1 MTVEEQGKMLLGN
14 LDSQVGPCTDFLL
27 KRDPAGGNCGHASC
41 VHVSVDGREF
51 SVSCQ
56 HVLRPNLLYY
66 TGPTQ
71 LKIDQITDE
80 DMRKP
85 AVPPLQLV
93 AECAMLDLALFK
105 HPGLDLAK
113 ISKRS
118 FVLGPDTLTFERAS
132 WNKGSL
138 GFIWGTPGFAA
149 RMAEYTDGAVYVNTP
164 VYKAY
169 GPIVTVE
176 VDRITADF
184 AETKLIELKNAAGS
198 PIEGIQATRG
208 ARDLSGMSGSGLWVR
223 WDSNFHLA
231 GILRARE
238 KGSDTIA
245 SHIIEFTPVW
255 RLTEW
260 VRGLGSI

>member
-1 MTVEEQGKMLLGN
+1 MNVEERGNVLLRN
-14 LDSQVGPCTDFLL
+14 LDSQVGPHTDFLL
-27 KRDPAGGNCGHASC
+27 KRDQAGGDCGHASC

-51 SVSCQ
+51 SISCQ

-71 LKIDQITDE
+71 LKVDQITDE

-85 AVPPLQLV
+85 AAPPLRLV

-105 HPGLDLAK
+105 HPDLDLAK

-118 FVLGPDTLTFERAS
+118 CVLEPDTLTFERAS
-132 WNKGSL
+132 RNKGSL

-149 RMAEYTDGAVYVNTP
+149 RMAEYTDGTVYVNTP

-184 AETKLIELKNAAGS
+184 AETKLIEVKNVAGS
-198 PIEGIQATRG
+198 PIESIQATGG
-208 ARDLSGMSGSGLWVR
+208 ARDLSGMSGSGLWVH
-223 WDSNFHLA
+223 WDSKFHLA

-238 KGSDTIA
+238 KGADTTA

-260 VRGLGSI
+260 VRGMKTV